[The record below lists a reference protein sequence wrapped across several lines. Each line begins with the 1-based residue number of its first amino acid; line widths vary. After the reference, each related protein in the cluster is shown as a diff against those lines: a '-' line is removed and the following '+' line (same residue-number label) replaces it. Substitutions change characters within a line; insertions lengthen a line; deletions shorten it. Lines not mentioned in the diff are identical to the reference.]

1 MNNKITKRSNETKQ
15 NLINRLNRISGQ
27 VNGIISMINNDR
39 YCVDVI
45 TQLSAAINSL
55 KSVSGIILEN
65 HIKTCLK
72 NNKNDFDEK
81 LNELIVLIKK
91 V

>member
-65 HIKTCLK
+65 HIKNCLK
-72 NNKNDFDEK
+72 NNNKDFDEK

>member
-55 KSVSGIILEN
+55 KSVSGIVLEN
-65 HIKTCLK
+65 HIKNCLK
-72 NNKNDFDEK
+72 NNNNDFDEK